1 MLKGTASIRN
11 RPGYCRIFLLNV
23 PYNLPYN
30 YVSRYSDR
38 KPASMKAT
46 SGVDIVNPAFDP
58 KNDKP
63 IFSSDEERVY
73 EKIESGKAADEE
85 NEYAEIP
92 SSQRKD
98 IEVLY
103 DAAD

>member
-1 MLKGTASIRN
+1 MYIQ
-11 RPGYCRIFLLNV
+11 
-23 PYNLPYN
+23 
-30 YVSRYSDR
+30 VSRYIDQ

-46 SGVDIVNPAFDP
+46 SGVDIVNPAFGP
-58 KNDKP
+58 ENDKP

-85 NEYAEIP
+85 NEYAKIP
-92 SSQRKD
+92 SSQRND

-103 DAAD
+103 DAADYNFCISSLS